1 MTIFQKGNVSRF
13 LEEVTP
19 HRVVDVNSSP
29 ENYLDHPTFGLLYSV
44 CLLEDNQEL
53 FTTLYAMRLFF
64 LVTTSATSI
73 KFEPIGRT
81 DVRLMMDNRLRYL
94 CRVGESKEYKKL
106 QAMHQQLF

>member
-1 MTIFQKGNVSRF
+1 MTIFQKSNVFRF
-13 LEEVTP
+13 PEEVSP
-19 HRVVDVNSSP
+19 RRVDVDESA
-29 ENYLDHPTFGLLYSV
+29 ENYLNHPTFGLLYSV

-64 LVTTSATSI
+64 LVTTSTTSL

-81 DVRLMMDNRLRYL
+81 DVRLMMDNRLRHL
-94 CRVGESKEYKKL
+94 GRSGESKEYQKL